1 MEHVYRDI
9 DFLVGNMDVLSN
21 MEKTRALPM
30 FSEDVV
36 SFLGRLSEVLLR
48 DPRAKAYGD
57 IAAFAFWLRKASIK
71 KEAAKY
77 GASGRRIGWGM
88 AFHIAP
94 SNIPVQFAVSLV
106 YALTA
111 GNASVIRVS
120 DKQFEQVDLL
130 CETIN
135 MLLQEEFQKLHPY
148 TCIVR
153 YAHDNAATRVLSSLC
168 DLRMI
173 WGGDQTIA
181 GIRSNLAQ
189 SRCVELGFADRYSI
203 AVIDADTYLQK
214 DPTIV
219 ARDFYLDTYYSDQNA
234 CSSTRLVL
242 WIGDDIDRAKKI
254 FWNSIQEKADQEY
267 SLSDISGSEKLLQTA
282 VLAAACPGI
291 KEIRQN
297 NGLVRIELPELFEDV
312 MNYKGNCGNFLE
324 YSLGSLDELACV
336 LGKQCQTVTYLGD
349 YLHDKIKELIF
360 QQGLR
365 GGDRIV
371 PVGHSLDLSFVWDG
385 YDMPL
390 TLSRKINNQ

>member
-1 MEHVYRDI
+1 MVREYRDI
-9 DFLVGNMDVLSN
+9 NFLVGDLDVLRN
-21 MEKTRALPM
+21 MEHTRALPL
-30 FSEDVV
+30 FSKNVI
-36 SFLGRLSEVLLR
+36 SFLCRLSEVLLH
-48 DPRAKAYGD
+48 DPRAKSYGD
-57 IAAFAFWLRKASIK
+57 VAAFAFWIRRVAIER
-71 KEAAKY
+71 EAVKY
-77 GASGRRIGWGM
+77 AAMGSRIGWGM
-88 AFHIAP
+88 AFHITP

-106 YALTA
+106 YALIA
-111 GNASVIRVS
+111 GNASVLRVS
-120 DKQFEQVDLL
+120 DKSFPQVDLL
-130 CETIN
+130 CETIRT
-135 MLLQEEFQKLHPY
+135 LLQQEFQELRPY
-148 TCIVR
+148 ICIVR
-153 YAHDNAATRVLSSLC
+153 YAHDNEATQVLSSAC
-168 DLRMI
+168 DLRII
-173 WGGDQTIA
+173 WGGDRTIEA
-181 GIRSNLAQ
+181 IRKSSVQ
-189 SRCVELGFADRYSI
+189 SRCIELGFADRHSI

-312 MNYKGNCGNFLE
+312 MNYKGNCGYFLE

-349 YLHDKIKELIF
+349 HLHDKINEIIF

-371 PVGHSLDLSFVWDG
+371 PMGHSLDLSFVWDG

-390 TLSRKINNQ
+390 ILSRKINNQ

>member
-1 MEHVYRDI
+1 MEHIYRDI
-9 DFLVGNMDVLSN
+9 DFLVGNMDVLCN

-48 DPRAKAYGD
+48 DPQAKAYGD

-77 GASGRRIGWGM
+77 EAFGIRIGWGM

-120 DKQFEQVDLL
+120 NKQFEQVDLL
-130 CETIN
+130 CEAVS
-135 MLLQEEFQKLHPY
+135 MLLQREFQYLRPY
-148 TCIVR
+148 ICIVR
-153 YAHDNAATRVLSSLC
+153 YAHDNEATRVLSSIC

-173 WGGDQTIA
+173 WGGDKTIEDIKRNPTQT
-181 GIRSNLAQ
+181 
-189 SRCVELGFADRYSI
+189 RCVELGFADRYSI
-203 AVIDADTYLQK
+203 AVIDADAYLQM
-214 DPTIV
+214 DHQIV
-219 ARDFYLDTYYSDQNA
+219 AGDFYLDTYYSDQNA

-242 WIGDDIDRAKKI
+242 WTGKRVDQAKKI
-254 FWNSIQEKADQEY
+254 FWESLQKKVNQEY
-267 SLSDISGSEKLLQTA
+267 RLSDISGSEKLLQTA
-282 VLAAACPGI
+282 VFADACPGI
-291 KEIRQN
+291 EEIRQN
-297 NGLVRIELPELFEDV
+297 NALVRIELPKLYEDV
-312 MNYKGNCGNFLE
+312 MDYKGNCGYFLE
-324 YSLGSLDELACV
+324 YSLERLDELACV
-336 LGKQCQTVTYLGD
+336 LDKPCQTVTYLGD
-349 YLHDKIKELIF
+349 HLHDKIKEMIF
-360 QQGLR
+360 QKGLR
-365 GGDRIV
+365 GGDRVV

-385 YDMPL
+385 YDLPL

>member
-1 MEHVYRDI
+1 MEHIYRDI
-9 DFLVGNMDVLSN
+9 DFLVGNMDVLCN

-71 KEAAKY
+71 KEAAQY
-77 GASGRRIGWGM
+77 EASGRRIGWGM

-135 MLLQEEFQKLHPY
+135 TLLQEEFQKLHPY
-148 TCIVR
+148 ICIVR
-153 YAHDNAATRVLSSLC
+153 YAHDNAATHVLSSRC

-173 WGGDQTIA
+173 WGGDKTIED
-181 GIRSNLAQ
+181 IKRNPTQ

-203 AVIDADTYLQK
+203 AVIEADTYLQK
-214 DPTIV
+214 DPQIV

-242 WIGDDIDRAKKI
+242 WTGNCIDQAKKL
-254 FWNSIQEKADQEY
+254 FWESLQEKVHQG
-267 SLSDISGSEKLLQTA
+267 SDISGSEKLLQTA

-297 NGLVRIELPELFEDV
+297 NALVRIELPELYEDV
-312 MNYKGNCGNFLE
+312 MDYKGNCGYFLE
-324 YSLGSLDELACV
+324 YSLGSLDELTCV

-349 YLHDKIKELIF
+349 HLDDKIKEIIF

-371 PVGHSLDLSFVWDG
+371 PMGHSLDLSFVWDG

>member
-9 DFLVGNMDVLSN
+9 DFLVGNMDVLCN

-30 FSEDVV
+30 FSEDII

-148 TCIVR
+148 ICIVR

-173 WGGDQTIA
+173 WGGDRTI
-181 GIRSNLAQ
+181 GDIRSNPTQ
-189 SRCVELGFADRYSI
+189 SRCIELGFADRYSI
-203 AVIDADTYLQK
+203 AVIDADAYLQMDSK
-214 DPTIV
+214 II

-242 WIGDDIDRAKKI
+242 WTGNRIDEAKKV
-254 FWNSIQEKADQEY
+254 FWARLQEKVDQEY
-267 SLSDISGSEKLLQTA
+267 PLGDIIGSEKLLRTA
-282 VLAAACPGI
+282 VLAASYLGI
-291 KEIRQN
+291 KEIRHN
-297 NGLVRIELPELFEDV
+297 NALVRVELPELFEDV
-312 MNYKGNCGNFLE
+312 MNDKGNCGYFLE
-324 YSLGSLDELACV
+324 YNLGSLDELARV
-336 LGKQCQTVTYLGD
+336 LTKPCQTVTYLGEHL
-349 YLHDKIKELIF
+349 YSEIKDIIF
-360 QQGLR
+360 GQGLK

-371 PVGHSLDLSFVWDG
+371 PMGHSLDLSFVWDG

-390 TLSRKINNQ
+390 TLSRKISHQ